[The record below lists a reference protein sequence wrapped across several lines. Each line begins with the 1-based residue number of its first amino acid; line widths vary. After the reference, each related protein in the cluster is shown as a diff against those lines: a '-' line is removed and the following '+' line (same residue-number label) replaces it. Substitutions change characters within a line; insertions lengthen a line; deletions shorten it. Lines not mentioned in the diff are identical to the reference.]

1 MFVDERNSMRVWAKS
16 AKDQQDDS
24 AGKVLAAKTN
34 ISEINPWDPYRGS
47 RVLVYTDKHWRSQ
60 ES

>member
-24 AGKVLAAKTN
+24 AGKVLAAKPDT
-34 ISEINPWDPYRGS
+34 
-47 RVLVYTDKHWRSQ
+47 
-60 ES
+60 